1 MPIMSCLSSLTI
13 AILLYTLLCIL
24 SIQVQIQLFVPLLY
38 TIVLYRFLEKME
50 HSVKGKDGVSGVMEE
65 EIEKTY
71 SFDGVRKI
79 TAEELTECTG
89 EMEDGDEDEF
99 DVKKTLRNF
108 ESKMLLFAADVTAR
122 LVQTPKPKEV
132 LFFCGFDF

>member
-1 MPIMSCLSSLTI
+1 M
-13 AILLYTLLCIL
+13 
-24 SIQVQIQLFVPLLY
+24 
-38 TIVLYRFLEKME
+38 
-50 HSVKGKDGVSGVMEE
+50 KGKDGVSGVMEE
-65 EIEKTY
+65 EIEKTD

-108 ESKMLLFAADVTAR
+108 ESKLLLFAADVTAR

-132 LFFCGFDF
+132 LFFLRIRFLISIELPTVLRGVI